1 MTHSDNFG
9 LKGLEPVPT
18 DLLDITFGDTV
29 IATGKYDVD
38 KNTIVYT
45 FTDAINGRG
54 YAKAR
59 AEHVAFDRE
68 EKIQNSQEQ
77 TFTVDM
83 GETTDSITLNVD
95 YGEPY
100 NHEGLEGKS
109 EFTEWNPETGEFT
122 QIYYINPNSKDVNY
136 SSENDL
142 QLSVGVILHNG
153 NDENEAETVT
163 GYRSNVFFTND
174 NTKVTVYKLD
184 KDTVMP
190 HAVYGDWLTDDKID
204 TASEV
209 GFNNQTG
216 KARVNFNRKTI
227 DNPYVIKVVS
237 KVDPKKENIN
247 LYSAAKFYGN
257 DGNFTTSAKPDGTD
271 DNKKEGFTLVKEEIK
286 KSDKITDELDGEPKD
301 IHFIPNEDLEV
312 TYVYRKDIT
321 SEDPV
326 EEKGSF
332 TEHHIYEVYKDGE
345 KQEDQTTNI
354 HLDKVEGTEEETF
367 TTSAKPDGTD
377 DNKKEGFTLVKEEI
391 KKSDKITD
399 ELDGEPKDIHFIPN
413 EDLEVTYVYR
423 KDITSEDPMEE
434 RGSFTE
440 IHEYYEY
447 DKDGKLVNTN
457 TITIPKTEGTKDEQ
471 FTTAA
476 KPNGTEENPKEDFEL
491 VPERIEKS
499 DEITKTIDGS
509 EVKDNFVPKKE
520 LKVTYVYKKDT
531 KTTTPEGP
539 SDPTPGTPSDPT
551 PGKPWNPG
559 TPGGPVDPTP
569 NKPSEP
575 TPNKPGE
582 PTAPEKQPKDKPST
596 DKPYAPEKTGVV
608 KKSDKG
614 DTTKK
619 VETKAKDDA
628 DKAPQTFDAGVSGY
642 FG

>member
-1 MTHSDNFG
+1 
-9 LKGLEPVPT
+9 
-18 DLLDITFGDTV
+18 
-29 IATGKYDVD
+29 
-38 KNTIVYT
+38 
-45 FTDAINGRG
+45 
-54 YAKAR
+54 
-59 AEHVAFDRE
+59 
-68 EKIQNSQEQ
+68 
-77 TFTVDM
+77 
-83 GETTDSITLNVD
+83 
-95 YGEPY
+95 
-100 NHEGLEGKS
+100 
-109 EFTEWNPETGEFT
+109 
-122 QIYYINPNSKDVNY
+122 
-136 SSENDL
+136 
-142 QLSVGVILHNG
+142 
-153 NDENEAETVT
+153 
-163 GYRSNVFFTND
+163 
-174 NTKVTVYKLD
+174 
-184 KDTVMP
+184 MP

-257 DGNFTTSAKPDGTD
+257 DGNFTTSPTWLGLNNNILTVESSAGGELPEEVNGT
-271 DNKKEGFTLVKEEIK
+271 FEE
-286 KSDKITDELDGEPKD
+286 L
-301 IHFIPNEDLEV
+301 H
-312 TYVYRKDIT
+312 VY
-321 SEDPV
+321 
-326 EEKGSF
+326 EE
-332 TEHHIYEVYKDGE
+332 YE
-345 KQEDQTTNI
+345 N
-354 HLDKVEGTEEETF
+354 
-367 TTSAKPDGTD
+367 
-377 DNKKEGFTLVKEEI
+377 
-391 KKSDKITD
+391 
-399 ELDGEPKDIHFIPN
+399 
-413 EDLEVTYVYR
+413 
-423 KDITSEDPMEE
+423 
-434 RGSFTE
+434 
-440 IHEYYEY
+440 
-447 DKDGKLVNTN
+447 GKLVNTT
-457 TITIPKTEGTKDEQ
+457 TISVPIVEGTKDEQ

-476 KPNGTEENPKEDFEL
+476 KPNGTEENPKEDFELVITKIEKSDEIEEELTGQEVTKNFIPGKDLEVRYVYEKTVENTTPVDPKEDKGTFVETHIYEEYENGKLVKTSEIKIPAQEGTKEEEFTTSAKPDGTKENPKEGFEL

-531 KTTTPEGP
+531 KTTKPEGP

>member
-1 MTHSDNFG
+1 MESGNRRIY
-9 LKGLEPVPT
+9 P
-18 DLLDITFGDTV
+18 
-29 IATGKYDVD
+29 
-38 KNTIVYT
+38 
-45 FTDAINGRG
+45 
-54 YAKAR
+54 
-59 AEHVAFDRE
+59 
-68 EKIQNSQEQ
+68 
-77 TFTVDM
+77 
-83 GETTDSITLNVD
+83 
-95 YGEPY
+95 
-100 NHEGLEGKS
+100 
-109 EFTEWNPETGEFT
+109 
-122 QIYYINPNSKDVNY
+122 IYYINPNSKDVNY

-257 DGNFTTSAKPDGTD
+257 DGNFTTSPTWLGLNNNILTVESSAGGELPEEVNGTFEELHVYEEYENGKLVNTTTISVPIVEGTKDEQFTTAAKPEGTEED
-271 DNKKEGFTLVKEEIK
+271 PKEGFELAVDEIIKSAEIHATL
-286 KSDKITDELDGEPKD
+286 TGESVTQNFVAGK
-301 IHFIPNEDLEV
+301 NLQV
-312 TYVYRKDIT
+312 TYVYKKDT
-321 SEDPV
+321 TPV

-332 TEHHIYEVYKDGE
+332 TEHHVYEVYKDGE

-434 RGSFTE
+434 KGSFTE

-491 VPERIEKS
+491 VITKIEKSDEIEEELTGQEVTKNFIPGKDLEVRYVYEKTVENTTPVDPKEDKGTFVETHIYEEYENGKLVKTSEIKIPAQEGTKEEEFTTSAKPDGTKENPKEGFELVPERIEKS

-539 SDPTPGTPSDPT
+539 SDPTPAS
-551 PGKPWNPG
+551 PG
-559 TPGGPVDPTP
+559 TP
-569 NKPSEP
+569 
-575 TPNKPGE
+575 
-582 PTAPEKQPKDKPST
+582 ALL
-596 DKPYAPEKTGVV
+596 
-608 KKSDKG
+608 
-614 DTTKK
+614 
-619 VETKAKDDA
+619 A
-628 DKAPQTFDAGVSGY
+628 DR
-642 FG
+642 